1 MSIRLCS
8 DFFVGRA
15 RAVARVRRAVV
26 VLLAG
31 LLTVWL
37 LPTQAWAAAPSDGSA
52 TADSADAAEAYEHY
66 LRAYKLASA
75 SAYEEALK
83 ELQQALE
90 KGAPKEGPKHYPD
103 YLFATAKVYGRLNRH
118 IEAVAYYERYLQLSS
133 PDAPNRAKAESEL
146 QGERAKLAPL
156 AGEPLFPPTLSTSVA
171 ALPSARAAR
180 NPPFRV
186 FPNPATDVLQLRSTS
201 DINGRVAIITDLAGQ
216 QVARATLRNGA
227 IAVGH
232 LTSGTYLVH
241 VITNAGMLN
250 GRFVKQ

>member
-171 ALPSARAAR
+171 ALPSGEGAADAGAVEHKKEAPQ
-180 NPPFRV
+180 PPLYRRPWF
-186 FPNPATDVLQLRSTS
+186 
-201 DINGRVAIITDLAGQ
+201 LA
-216 QVARATLRNGA
+216 
-227 IAVGH
+227 AVGGGVA
-232 LTSGTYLVH
+232 T
-241 VITNAGMLN
+241 II
-250 GRFVKQ
+250 FVSIMAAQPWRPHYENPVAVQF